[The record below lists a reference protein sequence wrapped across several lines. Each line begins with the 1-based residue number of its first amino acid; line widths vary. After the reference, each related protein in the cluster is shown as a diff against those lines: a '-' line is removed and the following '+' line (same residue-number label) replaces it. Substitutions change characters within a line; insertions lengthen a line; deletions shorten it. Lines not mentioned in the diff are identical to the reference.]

1 MAGWLFCTARDNGI
15 ASVGRTRHRFRVVK
29 LRLYS
34 LALTF
39 SLPALAAAQTP
50 LRPPGPSEI
59 WLTFGLDRFEPLQV
73 AKFAGIPLWQYLSSL
88 IYVLLA
94 YYVSKGL
101 DALVAGRLKK
111 WAERTTTEVD
121 DLLLE
126 LVRGP
131 VKVISFVV
139 LLHMG
144 MGIYSWPDALETYI
158 SKGLKIV
165 VGVSITYLVVKLVDL
180 WIGLLQQRAVERDN
194 EQFGRELLP
203 LISKSVKAFVIIVAT
218 LVVSQ
223 NLGFNVTGLIA
234 SLSIGGIAVGLAAQD
249 TLANV
254 FGAVAILVDRPFKV
268 GDRIQLDK
276 VDGTVEAIGF
286 RSTRVRNLDGHL
298 VVIPNKTMGS
308 ATITNVTARPTIKT
322 EMNIALTY
330 DTPADRVQRAV
341 QIIEEVFKPH
351 PNTTDLIISFNKF
364 DSSSLSILV
373 VHWWGAPDYKEYL
386 AGLQQM
392 NLELKRRFD
401 AEGINF
407 ALPTQTIRLRQ
418 DSE

>member
-1 MAGWLFCTARDNGI
+1 VNLHLLFLVLLVAAPVAGAAPVPPI
-15 ASVGRTRHRFRVVK
+15 P
-29 LRLYS
+29 
-34 LALTF
+34 
-39 SLPALAAAQTP
+39 LPSP
-50 LRPPGPSEI
+50 EI
-59 WLTFGLDRFEPLQV
+59 WLTFGLDRFESLQV
-73 AKFAGIPLWQYLSSL
+73 VPFAGIPLWQYLSSL
-88 IYVLLA
+88 IYILLA
-94 YYVSKGL
+94 FYLSKGL

-111 WAERTTTEVD
+111 WAEQTTTEFD

-144 MGIYSWPDALETYI
+144 MGIYSWPEALETYI
-158 SKGLKIV
+158 SKGLKII

-180 WIGLLQQRAVERDN
+180 WIGLLHQRATERDN

-203 LISKSVKAFVIIVAT
+203 LISKTVKAFVIIVAT
-218 LVVSQ
+218 LVISQ

-322 EMNIALTY
+322 EMNIGLTY
-330 DTPADRVQRAV
+330 DTPAERLQRAV
-341 QIIEEVFKPH
+341 QIIEDIFKPH
-351 PNTTDLIISFNKF
+351 PHTADLLISFDKF
-364 DSSSLSILV
+364 ERSSLNVLV
-373 VHWWGAPDYKEYL
+373 VHWSSACDYKEYL

-401 AEGINF
+401 AEGIRF
-407 ALPTQTIRLRQ
+407 AFPTQTIHLRQ
-418 DSE
+418 DSAGRLAGAETTATTARKE